1 MLRYTSGQL
10 RTFLAVAE
18 TGSVAKAAE
27 ALVVSQ
33 PAVSSVLASLRRAC
47 GTALVERE
55 GRGLRLTEAGRILAG
70 YGRRLFALA
79 DEADTQVRAAANVG
93 TVRLRL
99 AAVTTVAEYILP
111 QPLRLV
117 SEKHPEIQV
126 QLDVGNRGQVWER
139 LANWEAQVVV
149 SGRPPAD
156 RPFRTV
162 ARRANEI
169 VLIGQFSESLD
180 PNALASAPWLLR
192 EPGSGTRAMTQEF
205 FDDLGIVPEN
215 QLTIGSNGAIREC
228 VRAGLGIALQSRDAV
243 RRELESRALG
253 EVKAPIAV
261 RGREWHVVV
270 NAERDLPSA
279 IAVFVG
285 DLIDALGFV
294 PERS

>member
-1 MLRYTSGQL
+1 MLKYTPGQL

-18 TGSVAKAAE
+18 TGSVAEAAE
-27 ALVVSQ
+27 ALLVSQ
-33 PAVSSVLASLRRAC
+33 PAVSSALASLRRAC
-47 GTALVERE
+47 GTALVERD
-55 GRGLRLTEAGRILAG
+55 GRGLRLTEAGRVLAA

-79 DEADTQVRAAANVG
+79 DEADTQVQAVGNAG

-117 SEKHPEIQV
+117 AEKHPEIQV

-139 LANWEAQVVV
+139 LANWETQVVV
-149 SGRPPAD
+149 AGKPPPD
-156 RPFRTV
+156 RPFRII
-162 ARRANEI
+162 ARRWNEI
-169 VLIGQFSESLD
+169 VLIGQSSGSLD
-180 PNALASAPWLLR
+180 AGALARASWLLR

-243 RRELESRALG
+243 RRELESRTLG
-253 EVKAPIAV
+253 EIKAPIAV

-270 NAERDLPSA
+270 NKERDLPESIGA
-279 IAVFVG
+279 FVG
-285 DLIDALGFV
+285 DMIDALGFA

>member
-1 MLRYTSGQL
+1 MLKYTSGQL
-10 RTFLAVAE
+10 RTFLTVAE

-117 SEKHPEIQV
+117 SKKHPEIQV

-169 VLIGQFSESLD
+169 VLIGQSSESLD
-180 PNALASAPWLLR
+180 ANALACAPWLLR

-243 RRELESRALG
+243 RRELESRVLG
-253 EVKAPIAV
+253 EVKAPTAV
-261 RGREWHVVV
+261 RGREWHVVI

-279 IAVFVG
+279 IGVFVE